1 MSELMSA
8 HLFRIKR
15 DKTFWACVAVM
26 LVCSVGV
33 MLNGCRQA
41 GSMAAYGYQMNLE
54 RYYFTLA
61 PAVGL
66 FAGVFSGLFL
76 GTEHSDGAVRGKLI
90 VGHSRRQVY
99 FASLL
104 TNILAALM
112 ITAAWLI
119 GGLVGVPVLG
129 LWKMSGIAVA
139 INILVAVGSAVAIA
153 AMFTLLGMLVTK
165 KSNGV
170 VAAILL
176 FLGLLLTASWVYN
189 ALMEP
194 EMTAGFIMTVDGVQ
208 TAELTPN
215 PNYVSGVM
223 RKVLELILDILPT
236 GQEALL
242 CNGGIARPLLNLVAS
257 GAIAVFT
264 TLAGI
269 AVFERKDLK

>member
-26 LVCSVGV
+26 LACSVGV

-41 GSMAAYGYQMNLE
+41 GSMAAYGYQMGLE

-61 PAVGL
+61 PAVGF

-76 GTEHSDGAVRGKLI
+76 GTEHTDGAVRGKLI
-90 VGHSRRQVY
+90 VGHSRRKVY
-99 FASLL
+99 LASLL
-104 TNILAALM
+104 TNILAALT
-112 ITAAWLI
+112 ITVVWLV
-119 GGLVGVPVLG
+119 GGLVGIPFLG
-129 LWKMSGIAVA
+129 LWKMSGAAVTMNIVVA
-139 INILVAVGSAVAIA
+139 IGSAVALA
-153 AMFTLLGMLVTK
+153 AMFTLLGMLVMK

-176 FLGLLLTASWVYN
+176 FLGFLLTASWVYN
-189 ALMEP
+189 TLMEP

-242 CNGGIARPLLNLVAS
+242 SNGGIVRPLLNLAASVA
-257 GAIAVFT
+257 ITVFT
-264 TLAGI
+264 TLAGM
-269 AVFERKDLK
+269 AVFERKDIK

>member
-8 HLFRIKR
+8 HLFRLKR
-15 DKTFWACVAVM
+15 DKAFWACVGAM
-26 LVCSVGV
+26 LAFSVGG
-33 MLNGCRQA
+33 MLNGCRQSEA
-41 GSMAAYGYQMNLE
+41 MLAYGYQMGLE
-54 RYYFTLA
+54 KYYFTLA
-61 PAVGL
+61 PAVG
-66 FAGVFSGLFL
+66 FFVGVFSGLFL
-76 GTEHSDGAVRGKLI
+76 GTEYADGAIRGKLI
-90 VGHSRRQVY
+90 VGHSRREVY

-104 TNILAALM
+104 ANILTALT

-139 INILVAVGSAVAIA
+139 INILVAVGSAVALA
-153 AMFTLLGMLVTK
+153 AMFTLLGMLVMK

-176 FLGLLLTASWVYN
+176 FLGLLLTAAWVYN

-208 TAELTPN
+208 SAELTPN

-223 RKVLELILDILPT
+223 RRVLELLLDILPT
-236 GQEALL
+236 GQEALIA
-242 CNGGIARPLLNLVAS
+242 NGGIGRPLLNLVAS
-257 GAIAVFT
+257 GAVTVFT
-264 TLAGI
+264 TLAGM
-269 AVFERKDLK
+269 AVFERKDIK

>member
-15 DKTFWACVAVM
+15 DKTLWSCVAVM

-41 GSMAAYGYQMNLE
+41 ESMAGYGYQMNLE
-54 RYYFTLA
+54 KYCFTLA
-61 PAVGL
+61 PAVGF
-66 FAGVFSGLFL
+66 FAAVFSGLFL
-76 GTEHSDGAVRGKLI
+76 GTEHTDGAVRGKLI
-90 VGHSRRQVY
+90 VGHSRRKIY
-99 FASLL
+99 LASLVI
-104 TNILAALM
+104 NILAALT
-112 ITAAWLI
+112 ITVAWLI
-119 GGLVGVPVLG
+119 GGLVGIPFLG
-129 LWKMSGIAVA
+129 LWKMSGFAVA
-139 INILVAVGSAVAIA
+139 MNILVAIGSAVALA

-176 FLGLLLTASWVYN
+176 FLGLLLTAAWVYN

-223 RKVLELILDILPT
+223 RKVLEMILDILPT

-242 CNGGIARPLLNLVAS
+242 SNGGIVRPLLNLAAS

-264 TLAGI
+264 TLAGT

>member
-41 GSMAAYGYQMNLE
+41 GSMAAYGYQMDLE
-54 RYYFTLA
+54 KYYFTLA
-61 PAVGL
+61 PAVGF

-76 GTEHSDGAVRGKLI
+76 GTEHSDGAIRGKLI

-104 TNILAALM
+104 TNILAALT
-112 ITAAWLI
+112 ITVVWLV

-139 INILVAVGSAVAIA
+139 INILVAVGSAVALA
-153 AMFTLLGMLVTK
+153 AMFTLLGMLVMK

-189 ALMEP
+189 TLMEP
-194 EMTAGFIMTVDGVQ
+194 EMTTGFIMTVDGVQ

-242 CNGGIARPLLNLVAS
+242 SNGGIVRPLLNLAAS
-257 GAIAVFT
+257 GAVTVFT
-264 TLAGI
+264 TLAGM
-269 AVFERKDLK
+269 AVFERKDIK

>member
-1 MSELMSA
+1 MNELISA

-76 GTEHSDGAVRGKLI
+76 GTEHSDGAVRGKMI

-104 TNILAALM
+104 TNILAALT

-119 GGLVGVPVLG
+119 GGLAGVPVLG

-139 INILVAVGSAVAIA
+139 INILVAVGSAVALA

-194 EMTAGFIMTVDGVQ
+194 EMTAGFIMTVDGIQ

-215 PNYVSGVM
+215 PNYISGVM

-236 GQEALL
+236 GQEAIL
-242 CNGGIARPLLNLVAS
+242 CNGGIVRPLLNLVAS
-257 GAIAVFT
+257 GAIVVFT
-264 TLAGI
+264 TLAGM

>member
-1 MSELMSA
+1 MNELISA
-8 HLFRIKR
+8 YLFRLKK
-15 DKTFWACVAVM
+15 DKTFWACTAAM
-26 LVCSVGV
+26 LAFSVGV
-33 MLNGCRQA
+33 VLNGCRQA
-41 GSMAAYGYQMNLE
+41 KSMAVYGYQMDLE
-54 RYYFTLA
+54 KYYFALA
-61 PAVGL
+61 PAVGF

-104 TNILAALM
+104 TNILAALT

-139 INILVAVGSAVAIA
+139 INILVAVGSAVALA

-242 CNGGIARPLLNLVAS
+242 CNGGIVRPLLNLVAS

-264 TLAGI
+264 TLAGM